1 MMMLRDPKSSS
12 LQVVQVVEIPDAEP
26 ESSKLELN
34 LNLKP
39 EALRRLV
46 EPLNARRG
54 PGRGQRAGPG
64 AGRRRRAGPGR

>member
-1 MMMLRDPKSSS
+1 MLRDPKSSS
-12 LQVVQVVEIPDAEP
+12 LVQVVEIPDAEP

-54 PGRGQRAGPG
+54 PGQRAGPG